1 MTGRSGRSIGSIGSI
16 GRGRARSI
24 GSVHRSV
31 GVALDRSGR
40 ARSIGSIGSI
50 GRGRARSVGVAL
62 DRVGPSSIASVHRRS
77 RRISGRDSS
86 SSHDPMAPHRARRV
100 LSRNVAWVI
109 PFGIVGI
116 RHDRL
121 DGPMDEIPPR
131 ARGGARDAHPATS
144 RDARPREDATGTRV
158 SGGRRSSLGN
168 FTRRDDEVASAEED
182 ERGGRA
188 SIDRFVPHR
197 DCVGI
202 D

>member
-1 MTGRSGRSIGSIGSI
+1 
-16 GRGRARSI
+16 
-24 GSVHRSV
+24 
-31 GVALDRSGR
+31 
-40 ARSIGSIGSI
+40 
-50 GRGRARSVGVAL
+50 
-62 DRVGPSSIASVHRRS
+62 
-77 RRISGRDSS
+77 
-86 SSHDPMAPHRARRV
+86 MAPHRARRV

>member
-1 MTGRSGRSIGSIGSI
+1 
-16 GRGRARSI
+16 
-24 GSVHRSV
+24 
-31 GVALDRSGR
+31 
-40 ARSIGSIGSI
+40 
-50 GRGRARSVGVAL
+50 
-62 DRVGPSSIASVHRRS
+62 
-77 RRISGRDSS
+77 
-86 SSHDPMAPHRARRV
+86 MAPHRARRV

-202 D
+202 DSSVWIREGFVTSGDSSRGDRATSRHVRHSTRRARGQGGEGDATNGDGDEESRARVGGIL

>member
-40 ARSIGSIGSI
+40 FIDRVD
-50 GRGRARSVGVAL
+50 RVAL
-62 DRVGPSSIASVHRRS
+62 GRVGPSSIASVHRRS